1 VGGAGVVGVGITGAA
16 GGVLAGGA
24 GVLDVGGS
32 TVGSCWVCVRPGA
45 VSVAVV
51 GVVAIVGVVV
61 VAVLLDASVVVVGLG
76 LSGPTRLACSSGR

>member
-24 GVLDVGGS
+24 GVLDVGGR
-32 TVGSCWVCVRPGA
+32 TVGSCWVCVRPGV
-45 VSVAVV
+45 VSVAGV

-61 VAVLLDASVVVVGLG
+61 GAVLLGAAVVAAGFG
-76 LSGPTRLACSSGR
+76 FSGVTRLACSSGR